1 MLLRRMHE
9 RQGLSLRRALRLPRI
24 RGESTMPNYCVSG
37 SDCRVDADCGPGG
50 FCSPSQ
56 FDQWCGPTYHC
67 HRPSDICIDDS
78 DCIGTG
84 CNFDSQSGHW
94 SCGGDCGPVPP

>member
-67 HRPSDICIDDS
+67 RVEWDA
-78 DCIGTG
+78 G
-84 CNFDSQSGHW
+84 
-94 SCGGDCGPVPP
+94 

>member
-1 MLLRRMHE
+1 MSDRDCPSGVPCGCR
-9 RQGLSLRRALRLPRI
+9 
-24 RGESTMPNYCVSG
+24 ESAASYLPNYCVSG

-67 HRPSDICIDDS
+67 HQPSDTCIDVS

-84 CNFDSQSGHW
+84 CNFDPQSGHW
-94 SCGGDCGPVPP
+94 ACGGDCGPVPP